1 MDALLTQIQD
11 RHLRRL
17 LRGVPDGQAAQLG
30 VTTHI
35 ELYKEMLQAAQ
46 CPNASIVE
54 DMLHGFRIVGKIR
67 PSGRWPPYE
76 KAQEV
81 LSVSDALAR
90 AWEIRKKIVRR
101 VAAVQRSDNLRVIWE
116 ATLEDVLEG
125 SCLGPLGSEREV
137 SDLVQADDWIPT
149 QRFEVVQKNKV
160 RGCDSATTN
169 MINKITE
176 ISEKL
181 QLPST
186 DYNVAVIRELCS
198 RLAKGSSPS
207 LEGWVL
213 GEKKAYRQI
222 PIHPSRRKFSVIC
235 LKDPDDG
242 KVKFFVVVGH
252 SFGLV
257 SAVYNYN
264 CRSAAIN
271 DILVNLFSLVA
282 FNFYDDKY
290 GFEPSHS
297 CALAHDVAQ
306 KVHWW
311 LGAAFDVKK
320 LQRSKRPDVLG
331 VTYNLEEFKLEIQE
345 KRRAELKETIEDIL
359 QKESLDPGSAG
370 KLKGKLMF
378 GASQLWGKV
387 GRAFLRSLSERQ
399 YLKHARDDSFA
410 LNSALLLSLFQWL
423 KLVQDGPPRPIEE
436 QKLKKSDAVLF
447 TDGFTPDA
455 RKNEKG
461 LDRIGGVVF
470 SRGQSKPYQFT
481 AVVPERI
488 EKFWLVRKTQIVPIE
503 MLAPIVA
510 LSTFGPMIRGKD
522 IILFIDSEAVE
533 GALIKGYSAREDLS
547 ELVSVFWDLALEL
560 RVNVYIDRVSTDANP
575 ADWPSRNDLET
586 GRSAGW
592 GSLEPVWPSIVRGL
606 GRKP

>member
-1 MDALLTQIQD
+1 M
-11 RHLRRL
+11 
-17 LRGVPDGQAAQLG
+17 PDGQAAQLG

-46 CPNASIVE
+46 CPDASIVE

-186 DYNVAVIRELCS
+186 DYNVAVIRELRS

-213 GEKKAYRQI
+213 DEKKAYRQI
-222 PIHPSRRKFSVIC
+222 PIHPSHRKFSVIC

-242 KVKFFVVVGH
+242 KVKFFVMVGH

-264 CRSAAIN
+264 RRSAAIN

-297 CALAHDVAQ
+297 CALVHDVAQ

-311 LGAAFDVKK
+311 LGAAFDVRK

-399 YLKHARDDSFA
+399 YLKHARDDSFV

-455 RKNEKG
+455 RKKEKG

-488 EKFWLVRKTQIVPIE
+488 KKFWLVRKTQTVPIE

-510 LSTFGPMIRGKD
+510 LSGP
-522 IILFIDSEAVE
+522 
-533 GALIKGYSAREDLS
+533 
-547 ELVSVFWDLALEL
+547 
-560 RVNVYIDRVSTDANP
+560 
-575 ADWPSRNDLET
+575 
-586 GRSAGW
+586 
-592 GSLEPVWPSIVRGL
+592 
-606 GRKP
+606 

>member
-1 MDALLTQIQD
+1 MVNLPSSASLRVSSSTRKCSRRRSAPTAPSSRTCCTASASLARSGLPVVGRPT
-11 RHLRRL
+11 RRL
-17 LRGVPDGQAAQLG
+17 RTFVLFA
-30 VTTHI
+30 
-35 ELYKEMLQAAQ
+35 ML
-46 CPNASIVE
+46 
-54 DMLHGFRIVGKIR
+54 L
-67 PSGRWPPYE
+67 
-76 KAQEV
+76 
-81 LSVSDALAR
+81 
-90 AWEIRKKIVRR
+90 
-101 VAAVQRSDNLRVIWE
+101 
-116 ATLEDVLEG
+116 
-125 SCLGPLGSEREV
+125 LGPGKFAGRLFAEWPLFSGLTISKSSGKRRSKMRLKV
-137 SDLVQADDWIPT
+137 PAWAHSAQNRRSQTLFKRMIGFPLSA
-149 QRFEVVQKNKV
+149 FKKNKV

-186 DYNVAVIRELCS
+186 DYNVAVIRELRS
-198 RLAKGSSPS
+198 RLAKGSRPS

-213 GEKKAYRQI
+213 DEKKAYRQI
-222 PIHPSRRKFSVIC
+222 PTHPSRRKFSVIC
-235 LKDPDDG
+235 LKEPADG
-242 KVKFFVVVGH
+242 KVKFFVMVGH

-264 CRSAAIN
+264 RRSAAIN
-271 DILVNLFSLVA
+271 DILVNLFFLVA

-297 CALAHDVAQ
+297 CVLAHDVAQ
-306 KVHWW
+306 KIHWW

-320 LQRSKRPDVLG
+320 LQRSKKPDVLG
-331 VTYNLEEFKLEIQE
+331 VTYNLEEFKLEIQQ

-359 QKESLDPGSAG
+359 QKESLDPGSA
-370 KLKGKLMF
+370 GKLMF

-399 YLKHARDDSFA
+399 YLKHARDDGFA
-410 LNSALLLSLFQWL
+410 LNPALLLSLFQWL

-455 RKNEKG
+455 RKNGKG

-470 SRGQSKPYQFT
+470 DRQQSKPYQFT
-481 AVVPERI
+481 AAVPERVK
-488 EKFWLVRKTQIVPIE
+488 KFWLVRKTQIVPIE

-522 IILFIDSEAVE
+522 IIR
-533 GALIKGYSAREDLS
+533 ALH
-547 ELVSVFWDLALEL
+547 
-560 RVNVYIDRVSTDANP
+560 
-575 ADWPSRNDLET
+575 
-586 GRSAGW
+586 
-592 GSLEPVWPSIVRGL
+592 
-606 GRKP
+606 

>member
-1 MDALLTQIQD
+1 M
-11 RHLRRL
+11 
-17 LRGVPDGQAAQLG
+17 
-30 VTTHI
+30 
-35 ELYKEMLQAAQ
+35 
-46 CPNASIVE
+46 
-54 DMLHGFRIVGKIR
+54 
-67 PSGRWPPYE
+67 
-76 KAQEV
+76 
-81 LSVSDALAR
+81 
-90 AWEIRKKIVRR
+90 
-101 VAAVQRSDNLRVIWE
+101 AAVQRSDNLKAIWE
-116 ATLEDVLEG
+116 ATLEDALEG

-160 RGCDSATTN
+160 RGCDSAATN

-186 DYNVAVIRELCS
+186 DYNVAVIRELRS
-198 RLAKGSSPS
+198 RLAKGPNHS

-213 GEKKAYRQI
+213 DEKKAYRQI
-222 PIHPSRRKFSVIC
+222 PIHPSHRKFSVIC

-242 KVKFFVVVGH
+242 KVKFFVMVGH

-264 CRSAAIN
+264 RCSAAVN

-297 CALAHDVAQ
+297 CALARDVAQ

-320 LQRSKRPDVLG
+320 PQRSKRPDVLG
-331 VTYNLEEFKLEIQE
+331 VTYNLGEFKLEIQE

-399 YLKHARDDSFA
+399 YLKHARDDGFA

-481 AVVPERI
+481 AAVPEKVK
-488 EKFWLVRKTQIVPIE
+488 KFWLVRKTQIVPIE

-510 LSTFGPMIRGKD
+510 LATFGPMIRGKD

-575 ADWPSRNDLET
+575 ADWPSRNDLVT
-586 GRSAGW
+586 GRSARW
-592 GSLEPVWPSIVRGL
+592 GSLEPVWPCVVQGL

>member
-1 MDALLTQIQD
+1 MPSALPC
-11 RHLRRL
+11 
-17 LRGVPDGQAAQLG
+17 GVGIKLG
-30 VTTHI
+30 
-35 ELYKEMLQAAQ
+35 
-46 CPNASIVE
+46 
-54 DMLHGFRIVGKIR
+54 
-67 PSGRWPPYE
+67 
-76 KAQEV
+76 
-81 LSVSDALAR
+81 
-90 AWEIRKKIVRR
+90 
-101 VAAVQRSDNLRVIWE
+101 AVQAHR
-116 ATLEDVLEG
+116 
-125 SCLGPLGSEREV
+125 
-137 SDLVQADDWIPT
+137 T

-169 MINKITE
+169 MTNKITE

-186 DYNVAVIRELCS
+186 DHNVAVIRELRS
-198 RLAKGSSPS
+198 RLAKCSRSS

-213 GEKKAYRQI
+213 DEKKAYRQI

-235 LKDPDDG
+235 LKDPSDG
-242 KVKFFVVVGH
+242 KPKFFVMVGH

-264 CRSAAIN
+264 RRSAATN
-271 DILVNLFSLVA
+271 DVLVNLFFMVA
-282 FNFYDDKY
+282 FNFHDDKY
-290 GFEPSHS
+290 GFEPGRS
-297 CALAHDVAQ
+297 CALARDVAQ

-311 LGAAFDVKK
+311 LGAAFDTKK
-320 LQRSKRPDVLG
+320 LQRSTKPDVLG
-331 VTYNLEEFKLEIQE
+331 VTYNLEEFKLEIQQ
-345 KRRAELKETIEDIL
+345 KRRLELKETIEDIL
-359 QKESLDPGSAG
+359 KDESLDPGSAG

-399 YLKHARDDSFA
+399 YLKHARDEGSRF
-410 LNSALLLSLFQWL
+410 LLSLFQWL

-436 QKLKKSDAVLF
+436 QKLKKSDAAVF

-461 LDRIGGVVF
+461 LDRIGGVLF
-470 SRGQSKPYQFT
+470 DRNQSQPFQFT
-481 AVVPERI
+481 AVVPEQVK
-488 EKFWLVRKTQIVPIE
+488 KFWVVRKTQIVPIE

-510 LSTFGPMIRGKD
+510 LSTVAPMIKGKD
-522 IILFIDSEAVE
+522 LLLFIDSEAVE

-560 RVNVYIDRVSTDANP
+560 RVNVDIDRVSTDSNP

-592 GSLEPVWPSIVRGL
+592 ESLEPVWPSVVKGL
-606 GRKP
+606 GR